1 MEPLKGYDAPFAL
14 RCWRGAGADGAAE
27 EIAGHDARALTAR
40 AEALVADGAYGYVEL
55 AAWNFEL
62 NDWVRMA
69 AFRRAGRAGPG

>member
-14 RCWRGAGADGAAE
+14 RCWRGAMANGPSE
-27 EIAGHDARALTAR
+27 EIPGHDAASLNAR
-40 AEALVADGAYGYVEL
+40 AEALVSDGAYGYVEL

-69 AFRRAGRAGPG
+69 AFAPR